1 MSDKS
6 PGPSAVTALPL
17 VFQVAFAPT
26 ARQSS
31 ANRTFNIKTLADMI
45 GGYPPVGQEIATAL
59 IEKHGLIQG
68 TLETKKL
75 GPALYFGRYPDGA
88 RTRTMQNLEACTAII
103 LDFDG
108 RAGDRVHRDA
118 LLVACREHNLQ
129 VLIHDSFSATE
140 DGMTYRAI
148 FPCNELPIDC
158 YASAGMA
165 LKQLLGMGPK
175 TILPASQGYFFQA
188 RPGRKPNV
196 QALFGRSVD
205 QVLDFNSLEAIA
217 EGVAPA
223 GQGQTGT
230 YDLLDAMDHAFDD
243 AGKELFARCLTVV
256 EPWSE
261 DRGHWISI
269 IGAGLRGWGLTPQKL
284 ANLNTLTEAEQGIIT
299 RLEAWS
305 KNEHPPTGAL
315 KKYSPN
321 CVVIEGRK
329 LFGITAKKLGLAGMV
344 RKAHESSPEGIGALL
359 DGEPVLLALAERLL
373 GQKPPPGTT
382 THVDPS
388 ELAEAITERQATKQK
403 SMALAERQAKA
414 IHNMPACFGRMR
426 DVVIEFATRGDIK
439 TFNELDPS
447 YEFKLDP
454 IMAILSV
461 AQMYSV
467 ILGGRVWVHQRKR
480 HHPTGLNLYVLGIA
494 PSGGGKSTRLDW
506 IKHIMSITPYGP
518 SVIGNMSFSIGG
530 FWPATYE
537 RAGHNVFQ
545 LTDEGKN
552 LIDTHVGNIG
562 ANLATLHNS
571 LLTAYSQSHEGGILN
586 PPLYSTGCKVINNG
600 FSDVLEPHLNIHAI
614 GTAELTEIVGKPEFL
629 ANGFSARFI
638 VRIEPETEAPTKESR
653 MKHIGES
660 GFDDFEEIAGGE
672 EGNAL
677 GMAATEFAEHL
688 NELDTQLEA
697 LGRGRGMSGMIAEIE
712 LSTGEDADLGTMYNQ
727 AAKECQAV
735 PRRNQYIGFGFDVVE
750 ILAEAE
756 TFFDP
761 YVKDNHLLDSVRMR
775 EVEKLTKLGAIF
787 TLGRDPS
794 AKRIDPDITRY
805 LMEVI
810 HLAQL
815 DWITKRNDGPPVD
828 VRWAND
834 YEALRREVMPGGKL
848 YECENVEGVP
858 RRELEA
864 SNRAWR
870 RLIADTMLADDDLK
884 GKRAIAKGVMGDL
897 GVTAEKVGNGMFYKL
912 VKR

>member
-26 ARQSS
+26 VRQSS

-45 GGYPPVGQEIATAL
+45 GGYPPVGQEVATAL

-68 TLETKKL
+68 TLEIKKL
-75 GPALYFGRYPDGA
+75 GPAIYFGRYPDNA
-88 RTRTMQNLEACTAII
+88 RTRTGQNLEACTAII

-108 RAGDRVHRDA
+108 RAGDRVHRDQ

-129 VLIHDSFSATE
+129 VLIHDSFSADDSGT
-140 DGMTYRAI
+140 TYRAI
-148 FPCNELPIDC
+148 FPCNELAIDC
-158 YASAGMA
+158 YASAAMA
-165 LKQLLGMGPK
+165 LKQLLGVGPK
-175 TILPASQGYFFQA
+175 TILPPSQGYFFQA

-205 QVLDFNSLEAIA
+205 QVLDFDSLEAIA
-217 EGVAPA
+217 DGVAPV
-223 GQGQTGT
+223 GQSQSGS

-243 AGKELFARCLTVV
+243 AGKELFARCLTAV

-269 IGAGLRGWGLTPQKL
+269 VGAGLRGWGLTPQKL
-284 ANLNTLTEAEQGIIT
+284 ANLNTLTEQEQGIIT
-299 RLEAWS
+299 RLDAWS

-329 LFGITAKKLGLAGMV
+329 LFSLAAKKLGLAGMV

-359 DGEPVLLALAERLL
+359 EGEPILMALAERLL
-373 GQKPPPGTT
+373 GQKPPPGAT

-388 ELAEAITERQATKQK
+388 ELAEAITERQASKQK
-403 SMALAERQAKA
+403 TMALAERQARV
-414 IHNMPACFGRMR
+414 IHNMPTAFGRMR
-426 DVVIEFATRGDIK
+426 DIVIEFATRGDIK
-439 TFNELDPS
+439 SFNDLSPD

-480 HHPTGLNLYVLGIA
+480 HDPTGLNLYVLAIA
-494 PSGGGKSTRLDW
+494 ASGSGKTTRLDW
-506 IKHIMSITPYGP
+506 IKRIMRLTPYDE

-537 RAGHNVFQ
+537 RAGHNVLQ

-562 ANLATLHNS
+562 ANLATLHTS
-571 LLTAYSQSHEGGILN
+571 LLTAYSQSHEGGVLN
-586 PPLYSTGCKVINNG
+586 PPLYSTGGKVINNG

-614 GTAELTEIVGKPEFL
+614 GTAELTEIVAKPEFL

-638 VRIEPETEAPTKESR
+638 VRIEPETEPPTKESR

-660 GFDDFEEIAGGE
+660 SFDDFEEIVGGE
-672 EGNAL
+672 EGNVL
-677 GMAATEFAEHL
+677 GLAASDFAEHL
-688 NELDTQLEA
+688 RELDTQLEA
-697 LGRGRGMSGMIAEIE
+697 LNRGRGMSGMLAEIE
-712 LSTGEDADLGTMYNQ
+712 LMAGDEEDLAFNYKK

-735 PRRNQYIGFGFDVVE
+735 PRTNQYIGFGDAVVDV
-750 ILAEAE
+750 LADAE

-761 YVKDNHLLDSVRMR
+761 YVKENALLDSVRMR
-775 EVEKLTKLGAIF
+775 EVEKLTKLAAIF

-794 AKRIDPDITRY
+794 AKRIDPEITRY

-810 HLAQL
+810 QLAQL
-815 DWITKRNDGPPVD
+815 DWITKRNDGPPVNA
-828 VRWAND
+828 RWAND
-834 YEALRREVMPGGKL
+834 MPALRREVEPGGKL
-848 YECENVEGVP
+848 FECQNVEGVP

-870 RLIADTMLADDDLK
+870 RLIADTMLSDDDLK
-884 GKRAIAKGVMGDL
+884 GKRSVAKDVMGDL
-897 GVTAEKVGNGMFYKL
+897 GVTAEKIGNGMFYKL